1 MENVNI
7 KFMKALAFTL
17 NNSAFS
23 FSAEWDTDHIV
34 VDHRGFVIAIVELD
48 KDHENIVVE
57 SYEGKIKKFPYLSH
71 RCSNEELVDE
81 ISTVLY
87 SLCW

>member
-1 MENVNI
+1 MDKRNI
-7 KFMKALAFTL
+7 SFMKALAFTL
-17 NNSAFS
+17 NNGAFS

-34 VDHRGFVIAIVELD
+34 VNHRGFVIATVELD
-48 KDHENIVVE
+48 KNHENIVVM
-57 SYEGKIKKFPYLSH
+57 SYEGKLYKFPFMLL

-81 ISTVLY
+81 ISTILY